1 MQFGTS
7 SHQNPK
13 PKHKKQPFMNKNEIK
28 ERISNGEKFED
39 IIEEEIET
47 ALINELVSNIDEE
60 IRRGLTGEGGEDVKI
75 EGSWKKLF
83 GLND

>member
-1 MQFGTS
+1 
-7 SHQNPK
+7 
-13 PKHKKQPFMNKNEIK
+13 MNKNEIK